1 MNTFATPDEKALHFP
16 ITLRMKVMAIAP
28 QFYVRDKHNRQIAY
42 VRQKLFKLKENIRV
56 FADEQQTRLM
66 YSIKADR
73 IIDFNAAYGLTD
85 AQTGQ
90 TFGSLRRKGM
100 RSLWKAAYEVHDE
113 NGQPLYF
120 ISEESAFMRLLDG
133 IFSELPIIG
142 LLSGYVFN
150 PSYLV
155 KNGSGKTVMRMKKQP
170 ALWEGVFKMEAFSK
184 SLSPADQKRLM
195 LGLFMVVVLERLRG

>member
-1 MNTFATPDEKALHFP
+1 MNTLATSDEKALHFP

-28 QFYVRDKHNRQIAY
+28 QFYVRDRHNRQIAY
-42 VRQKLFKLKENIRV
+42 IRQKLFKLKEDIRV

-73 IIDFNAAYGLTD
+73 IIDFNAAYNLTD

-90 TFGSLRRKGM
+90 AFGSLRRKGM

-113 NGQPLYF
+113 HGQPLYF

-133 IFSELPIIG
+133 IFSELPLIG

-155 KNGSGKTVMRMKKQP
+155 KNGNGKTVMRMKKQP
-170 ALWEGVFKMEAFSK
+170 ALWEGIFKMEAFSK
-184 SLSPADQKRLM
+184 SLSPADQKRLV
-195 LGLFMVVVLERLRG
+195 LGLFMVVLLERLRG

>member
-1 MNTFATPDEKALHFP
+1 MNTLATSDEKALHFP

-28 QFYVRDKHNRQIAY
+28 QFYVRDGNNRQIAY
-42 VRQKLFKLKENIRV
+42 IRQKLFKLKEDIRI

-73 IIDFNAAYGLTD
+73 IIDFNAAYSLTD

-90 TFGSLRRKGM
+90 AFGSLRRKGM

-113 NGQPLYF
+113 HGQPLYF

-170 ALWEGVFKMEAFSK
+170 ALWEGIFKMEAFSK

-195 LGLFMVVVLERLRG
+195 LGLFMVVVLERLRS

>member
-42 VRQKLFKLKENIRV
+42 VRQKLFKLKEDIRV

-73 IIDFNAAYGLTD
+73 IIDFNAAYNLMD

-90 TFGSLRRKGM
+90 AFGSLRRKGM

-113 NGQPLYF
+113 HGQPLYF